1 MIHRIFLAVLLTLG
15 CAVAAPAL
23 AQTSS
28 PSTPTSSGSSMA
40 RGYETDLQR
49 NHYAIGI
56 TGGVGGSSGLGYRQY
71 FGNTGIQIN
80 VLPLIYNRGDY
91 LGIWVGGQVINYMV
105 AWTRGHTA
113 LRLVGAGSVKIS
125 RDQSANITVPDAN
138 CASVQCKAITTH
150 KAPVDYFTSAGAG
163 FGFEFGAVTRPGFS
177 ASIDLMM
184 TVMWDNDGF
193 YSAYPLPYGSLMY
206 NW

>member
-1 MIHRIFLAVLLTLG
+1 MNPISKGALIVLVLGLG
-15 CAVAAPAL
+15 CAMAGSAL
-23 AQTSS
+23 AQT
-28 PSTPTSSGSSMA
+28 GSSMV
-40 RGYETDLQR
+40 RGYESDLQK
-49 NHYAIGI
+49 NHYAIGL
-56 TGGVGGSSGLGYRQY
+56 TGGVGGSNGFGYRQY

-80 VLPLIYNRGDY
+80 VLPLVANRGDY
-91 LGIWVGGQVINYMV
+91 LAIYVGGQVINYMV

-125 RDQSANITVPDAN
+125 RDQSSNISVPAAN
-138 CASVQCKAITTH
+138 CTTPQCKAITTS

-184 TVMWDNDGF
+184 TVMWDNAGF
-193 YSAYPLPYGSLMY
+193 YSAYPLPYGALMY